1 MNRSLIII
9 LTALWIQSCAAS
21 VTHLQKINNESM
33 LIGMIDRTELFREF
47 PVFKKN
53 YDAYTPIDSV
63 IRALR
68 NYSENT
74 HIEIFIGTW
83 CGDSKRN
90 ASYFL
95 KVLNVAGKPNLTYT
109 IIALDRTKKDKEE
122 LTVKYSIRRVP
133 TMVFLKN
140 EKEIGRITEYPER
153 SVEEDMLSI
162 LGQ

>member
-1 MNRSLIII
+1 MRRSFVIFAIGI
-9 LTALWIQSCAAS
+9 LFQSCAATES
-21 VTHLQKINNESM
+21 HRQTVNNEPM
-33 LIGMIDRTELFREF
+33 LIGTIDQTELFREF

-53 YDAYTPIDSV
+53 YDSYIPKDSV
-63 IRALR
+63 IQSMKRC
-68 NYSENT
+68 SDKI
-74 HIEIFIGTW
+74 HIEIFLGTW

-90 ASYFL
+90 AAYFL
-95 KVLNVAGKPNLTYT
+95 KTLDLAGRPNITYT
-109 IIALDRTKKDKEE
+109 MIALDRSKKDSEQRTSKH
-122 LTVKYSIRRVP
+122 SIRRVP